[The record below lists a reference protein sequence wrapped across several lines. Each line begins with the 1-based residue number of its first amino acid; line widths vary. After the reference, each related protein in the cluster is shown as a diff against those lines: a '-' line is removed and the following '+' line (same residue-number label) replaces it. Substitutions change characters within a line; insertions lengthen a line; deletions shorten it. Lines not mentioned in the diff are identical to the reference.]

1 MRIHKAGFR
10 IILVYLL
17 IVSFV
22 QLGLVFFIK
31 NIYLTEVFGV
41 AFFLLL
47 IFILRFFRVPNRT
60 VNWEKGKVIAPA
72 DGHVVTI
79 EEVEEPEFL
88 NAKAIQISIFMSVWN
103 VHINW
108 FPFNGVMKKYV
119 YHPGKFLMARHPKS
133 SELNERTSLLLET
146 EDGKPVVVRQ
156 IAGIVARRIES
167 YVTDDN
173 SQMKAG
179 QEMGF
184 IKFGSRVDLFLPL
197 DSEIKVKI
205 GQNVRG
211 LVSEIAQLS

>member
-1 MRIHKAGFR
+1 MKIHKAGFR

-17 IVSFV
+17 IVTLV
-22 QLGLVFFIK
+22 QLGLVFFVK
-31 NIYLTEVFGV
+31 YIYLSISFAI

-47 IFILRFFRVPNRT
+47 VFILRFFRIPSRELNY
-60 VNWEKGKVIAPA
+60 EKGKVLSPA
-72 DGHVVTI
+72 DGHIVTI

-88 NAKAIQISIFMSVWN
+88 NEKAIQVSVFMSVWN
-103 VHINW
+103 IHINW
-108 FPFNGVMKKYV
+108 FPFNGIMKKFV
-119 YHPGKFLMARHPKS
+119 YHPGKFLVARHPKS

-146 EDGKPVVVRQ
+146 EEGQKVVVRQ

-173 SQMKAG
+173 TKMKAG

-197 DSEIKVKI
+197 DAKIKIKI

-211 LVSEIAQLS
+211 LISEIAQLS

>member
-1 MRIHKAGFR
+1 MKIHKAGFK

-17 IVSFV
+17 IVTLV
-22 QLGLVFFIK
+22 QLGLVFFVK
-31 NIYLTEVFGV
+31 NIYLSIGFAS

-47 IFILRFFRVPNRT
+47 VFILRFFRVPNRT
-60 VNWEKGKVIAPA
+60 INWEKDKVLAPA

-79 EEVEEPEFL
+79 EEVEESEFL
-88 NAKAIQISIFMSVWN
+88 NKKAIQISIFMSVWN

-108 FPFNGVMKKYV
+108 FPFNGVMKKFA
-119 YHPGKFLMARHPKS
+119 YHPGKFLVARHPKS

-146 EDGKPVVVRQ
+146 VDGKEVVVRQ

-173 SQMKAG
+173 TKMSAG

-197 DSEIKVKI
+197 DSEVKVKI
-205 GQNVRG
+205 GQNVKG
-211 LVSEIAQLS
+211 LVTEIASLP

>member
-1 MRIHKAGFR
+1 MKIHKAGFR
-10 IILVYLL
+10 IIFVYLL
-17 IVSFV
+17 IVTFV

-31 NIYLTEVFGV
+31 NVYLTG
-41 AFFLLL
+41 AFSAAFLILL

-60 VNWEKGKVIAPA
+60 INWEKGKVLSPA

-108 FPFNGVMKKYV
+108 FPFNGIMKKYV

-133 SELNERTSLLLET
+133 SEFNERTSLLLET
-146 EDGKPVVVRQ
+146 EDGKPLVVRQ

-173 SQMKAG
+173 ATVKAG

-211 LVSEIAQLS
+211 NLTELAHLS

>member
-1 MRIHKAGFR
+1 MRVHKAGFR

-17 IVSFV
+17 VVTLI
-22 QLGLVFFIK
+22 QLGLVFFVK
-31 NIYLTEVFGV
+31 NIYLSIGFGS

-47 IFILRFFRVPNRT
+47 VFILRFFRVPTRNA
-60 VNWEKGKVIAPA
+60 NWESGKVLSPA

-88 NAKAIQISIFMSVWN
+88 KEKAIQISIFMSVWN

-108 FPFNGVMKKYV
+108 FPFNGIMKKFV

-173 SQMKAG
+173 SKMKAG
-179 QEMGF
+179 EEMGF

-197 DSEIKVKI
+197 NSEIKVKI
-205 GQNVRG
+205 GQNVKG
-211 LVSEIAQLS
+211 KISEIAQLP

>member
-17 IVSFV
+17 IVSIV

-31 NIYLTEVFGV
+31 NIYLTAVFGV

>member
-31 NIYLTEVFGV
+31 NIYLTAVFGV